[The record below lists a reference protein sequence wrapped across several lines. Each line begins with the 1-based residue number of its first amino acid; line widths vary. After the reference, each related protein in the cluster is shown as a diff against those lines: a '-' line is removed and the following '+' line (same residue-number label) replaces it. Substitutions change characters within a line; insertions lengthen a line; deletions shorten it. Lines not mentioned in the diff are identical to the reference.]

1 MLQIAMLIYPAMFD
15 MDLIGPQTFFQRL
28 GDACVFHVWK
38 DRGPVVSDLG
48 VSYTATHDFETCP
61 ADLDILFVPGGLKGT
76 LPAMA
81 DLAVIDFLADRGARA
96 RFVTSVCTG
105 SLLLGAA
112 GLLDGYRAASY
123 WMVRDLLPLF
133 GATAVHERVVID
145 RNRITGGGVT
155 AGLDF
160 GLTLAALLRGEEHA
174 RTLQL
179 LVEYDPQPPFDAG
192 APERAPA
199 AVVAGIETMRA
210 EEMAAAREAAIAAAW
225 VLGKG

>member
-28 GDACVFHVWK
+28 GDASVFHVWK
-38 DRGPVVSDLG
+38 DRAPIVSDLG
-48 VSYTATHDFETCP
+48 VSYAAAHDFESCP

-76 LPAMA
+76 VPAMG
-81 DLAVIDFLADRGARA
+81 DPAVTSFLADRGARA

-112 GLLDGYRAASY
+112 GLLEGYRAASY

-133 GATAVHERVVID
+133 GATPVHERVVVD
-145 RNRITGGGVT
+145 GNRITGGGVT

-160 GLTLAALLRGEEHA
+160 GLTLAALLRGEDHA
-174 RTLQL
+174 KMLQL
-179 LVEYDPQPPFDAG
+179 LVEYDPHPPFDAG
-192 APERAPA
+192 APERAPEA
-199 AVVAGIETMRA
+199 TVARIEAMRA
-210 EEMAAAREAAIAAAW
+210 EEMAAARQAALAAAKA
-225 VLGKG
+225 LGKG